1 MFIFMFLLSIK
12 TDTISIIIIIICHDQ
27 QKSFCATYMYAR
39 YRHRYTPLD
48 QASRFPAT
56 RRNGSRSKP
65 RSAGF
70 GKPNRK
76 ASPHRRREG
85 QDEEHPVVDPG
96 SRSRR
101 VPRRLSG
108 PRARALVGGA
118 GALAAEV

>member
-1 MFIFMFLLSIK
+1 MLRRVWNGSRSKCLGSTGLGSTLG
-12 TDTISIIIIIICHDQ
+12 TDP
-27 QKSFCATYMYAR
+27 AGPVYMYA
-39 YRHRYTPLD
+39 RYTPLD

-96 SRSRR
+96 SRGRR